1 MHKKM
6 TFDEWKAAAQKASDE
21 LGCPDDLWADGD
33 PYDLVEVAKT
43 DFESGFSP
51 ESFVREVFA
60 DDIAASEGNESQF
73 VESLEGDTYYDE
85 ET

>member
-1 MHKKM
+1 MPKKM
-6 TFDEWKAAAQKASDE
+6 TFDEWKAAVQKASND
-21 LGCPDDLWADGD
+21 LGCPDNLWADGD
-33 PYDLVEVAKT
+33 PYDLAEVAKT

-73 VESLEGDTYYDE
+73 VESLDGYIYGE
-85 ET
+85 ED